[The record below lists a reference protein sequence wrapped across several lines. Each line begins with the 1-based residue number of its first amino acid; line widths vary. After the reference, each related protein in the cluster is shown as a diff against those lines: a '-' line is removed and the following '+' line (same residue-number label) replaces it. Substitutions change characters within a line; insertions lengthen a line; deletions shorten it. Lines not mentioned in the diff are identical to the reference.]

1 MKWGFESSAT
11 GNRYLR
17 VNINGQLIIE
27 EQKRMLDEIAGLAQ
41 WNPETPILFDNRNLD
56 LTQTNSEI
64 IRLSVTV
71 LIEFTKNLPKTK
83 IAGLVA
89 TDLNFG
95 FGRQFETLYEIE
107 NGASFRI
114 FRDETTAIQW
124 LLEE

>member
-1 MKWGFESSAT
+1 MKWGFDFSEIK
-11 GNRYLR
+11 NRYLR
-17 VNINGQLIIE
+17 VNIDGQLIIE
-27 EQKRMLDEIAGLAQ
+27 EQKRMLDEITGLEA
-41 WNPETPILFDNRNLD
+41 WHPEIPILFDNRKLD
-56 LTQTNSEI
+56 MSQANSQI
-64 IRLSVTV
+64 IRRSVTV

-114 FRDETTAIQW
+114 FRDEKIAIEW